1 MTTIMVPLDGSELS
15 EAALPVAEWLARGLG
30 AELLLVM
37 VGHVPETSVQAANE
51 RADLEAMLERAA
63 GRMQGLA
70 IRRRLGISNS
80 PSQGIIDVIAEELP
94 DLVVMSTHGRSG
106 WAELVQGSVAEEVVR
121 AGLVP
126 VTLVHPQ
133 RDS

>member
-15 EAALPVAEWLARGLG
+15 EVALPVAEWLARGLG
-30 AELLLVM
+30 AEILLVM

-51 RADLEAMLERAA
+51 RADLRATLERVA
-63 GRMQGLA
+63 GRLQGSSV
-70 IRRRLGISNS
+70 RRRIGISNS
-80 PSQGIIDVIAEELP
+80 PSQGIIDVIAEEQP

-121 AGLVP
+121 TGLVP
-126 VTLVHPQ
+126 VTLVRPRQ
-133 RDS
+133 ED